1 MHRWIL
7 LKLWERLSGSMY
19 SRMDQLNFL
28 KAAFYK
34 ILLGPFLNALTHLLE
49 QFSSHFRRHTFIFNF
64 PEAKLLVTNTK
75 YLIRVPKTAS
85 TLLKSL

>member
-1 MHRWIL
+1 MDPVKTMGKVIWVNVFKNGPIKFFKSCL
-7 LKLWERLSGSMY
+7 L
-19 SRMDQLNFL
+19 Q
-28 KAAFYK
+28 
-34 ILLGPFLNALTHLLE
+34 ILLGLFLNALTHLLE